1 MIPRRFQI
9 AVMLLLLGI
18 LISGIYIIKI
28 THKEQA
34 KTQLAAD
41 ERPVAPPVG
50 GRQERIQVLV
60 AYDEDRALRWRETT
74 VFMPEERSLRAKEA
88 LRAVLTQYLQSPSP
102 HALGK
107 GTDIKNVYLINYNTL
122 LVDTTSQFADAHP
135 SGILPEEMTLTSLIE
150 TLSAN
155 LPDVTRVKFIVDGKE
170 RETLAGHVDL
180 MSFYEVSA
188 IHELAKEFE

>member
-1 MIPRRFQI
+1 MIPRHFQI
-9 AVMLLLLGI
+9 AITMLLLGI
-18 LISGIYIIKI
+18 LISGIYIIRI

-50 GRQERIQVLV
+50 GKQERIQVLV
-60 AYDEDRALRWRETT
+60 AYDEERALRWRETT

-102 HALGK
+102 HPLGK
-107 GTDIKNVYLINYNTL
+107 GADIKNVYLVNDNTL
-122 LVDTTSQFADAHP
+122 VVDTTSQFADAHP

-155 LPDVTRVKFIVDGKE
+155 LPDVTRVKFIVEGKE

-180 MSFYEVSA
+180 MSFYDVSA
-188 IHELAKEFE
+188 VHELAKEFE

>member
-1 MIPRRFQI
+1 MIPRHFQI
-9 AVMLLLLGI
+9 AITMLLLGI
-18 LISGIYIIKI
+18 LISGIYIIRI

-50 GRQERIQVLV
+50 GKQERIQVLV
-60 AYDEDRALRWRETT
+60 AYDEERALRWRETT

-88 LRAVLTQYLQSPSP
+88 LRAVLTQYLQNPSP
-102 HALGK
+102 HPLGK
-107 GTDIKNVYLINYNTL
+107 GADIKNVYLVNNNTL
-122 LVDTTSQFADAHP
+122 VVDTTSQFADAHP
-135 SGILPEEMTLTSLIE
+135 SVILPEEMTLTSLIE

-180 MSFYEVSA
+180 MSFYD
-188 IHELAKEFE
+188 

>member
-1 MIPRRFQI
+1 MIPRHFQI
-9 AVMLLLLGI
+9 AIILLLVGI

-34 KTQLAAD
+34 KTQFGVE

-50 GRQERIQVLV
+50 GKQEHILVLV
-60 AYDEDRALRWRETT
+60 AYDQERTLRWRETT
-74 VFMPEERSLRAKEA
+74 AFLPDERSLRAKET
-88 LRAVLTQYLQSPSP
+88 LRAVLAQYLQNPSP
-102 HALGK
+102 HPLGK
-107 GTDIKNVYLINYNTL
+107 GTDIKDVYLINYNT
-122 LVDTTSQFADAHP
+122 VVIDTTPQFADNHP

-155 LPDVTRVKFIVDGKE
+155 LPGISRVKFIVDGKE
-170 RETLAGHVDL
+170 RETLAGHMDL

-188 IHELAKEFE
+188 VHELAREFQ

>member
-1 MIPRRFQI
+1 MIPRHFQI
-9 AVMLLLLGI
+9 AITMLLLGI
-18 LISGIYIIKI
+18 LISGIYIIRI

-50 GRQERIQVLV
+50 GKQERIQVLV
-60 AYDEDRALRWRETT
+60 AYDEERALRWRETI

-102 HALGK
+102 HPLGK
-107 GTDIKNVYLINYNTL
+107 GADIKNVYLVNNNTL
-122 LVDTTSQFADAHP
+122 VVDTTSQFADAHP

-155 LPDVTRVKFIVDGKE
+155 LPDVTRVKFIVEGKE

-180 MSFYEVSA
+180 MSFYDVSA
-188 IHELAKEFE
+188 VHERAKEFE

>member
-1 MIPRRFQI
+1 MIPRHFQI
-9 AVMLLLLGI
+9 AITMLLLGI
-18 LISGIYIIKI
+18 LISGIYIIRI

-50 GRQERIQVLV
+50 GKQERIQVLV
-60 AYDEDRALRWRETT
+60 AYDEERALRWRETT

-88 LRAVLTQYLQSPSP
+88 LRAVLTQYLQNPSP
-102 HALGK
+102 HPLGK
-107 GTDIKNVYLINYNTL
+107 GADIKNVYLVNNNTL
-122 LVDTTSQFADAHP
+122 VVDTTSQFADAHP

-180 MSFYEVSA
+180 MSFYDVSA
-188 IHELAKEFE
+188 VHELAKEFE

>member
-1 MIPRRFQI
+1 VIPRHFQI
-9 AVMLLLLGI
+9 AITLLLLGI

-41 ERPVAPPVG
+41 ERPVAAPVG

-60 AYDEDRALRWRETT
+60 AYDEERALRWRETT

-88 LRAVLTQYLQSPSP
+88 LRAVLNQYLQSPSP
-102 HALGK
+102 HPLGK
-107 GTDIKNVYLINYNTL
+107 GADIKNVYLINNNTL
-122 LVDTTSQFADAHP
+122 VVDTTSQFADSHP
-135 SGILPEEMTLTSLIE
+135 SGILPEELTLTSLIE
-150 TLSAN
+150 TLGAN

-180 MSFYEVSA
+180 MSFYEVSTV
-188 IHELAKEFE
+188 HELAKEFE